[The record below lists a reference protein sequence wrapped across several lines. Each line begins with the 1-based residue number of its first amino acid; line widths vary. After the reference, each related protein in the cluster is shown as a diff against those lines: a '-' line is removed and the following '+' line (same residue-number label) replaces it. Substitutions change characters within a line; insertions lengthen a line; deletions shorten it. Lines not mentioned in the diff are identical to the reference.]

1 MKREDIEKA
10 AKDYSIGKTY
20 FRRNVL
26 KEVDADNYVLRKGNC
41 SEDFIAGADWQAK
54 QSPWVSVEERLPEEN
69 ENIIIMCKHGA
80 IFNGTYCNGAWFC
93 MDGYINDSIAVI
105 CTSIEGLGNY
115 ETKIINLKRQ

>member
-1 MKREDIEKA
+1 MNREEEIKA
-10 AKDYSIGKTY
+10 ANPYGNSSSFASGKMIGFTIGAEWADAHPK
-20 FRRNVL
+20 NPWISV
-26 KEVDADNYVLRKGNC
+26 KE
-41 SEDFIAGADWQAK
+41 Q
-54 QSPWVSVEERLPEEN
+54 LPEEN